1 MRNLKMM
8 AFAVLFGAISFLGYV
23 SSIGSSHDMKISGIE
38 TSDMLIESRNV
49 RPLRQL
55 LPLEQQVRENS
66 HFFIQNL
73 WILNKKVRV
82 FHDLLI

>member
-8 AFAVLFGAISFLGYV
+8 AFAVLFGAISFVGYV

-38 TSDMLIESRNV
+38 TSDMLIESRTV

-55 LPLEQQVRENS
+55 IPIEQHNRSWKTNTFLFKI
-66 HFFIQNL
+66 HRF
-73 WILNKKVRV
+73 
-82 FHDLLI
+82 LIIYN